1 MGMLDNVLGQVL
13 GSNKDNA
20 TALKLLQS
28 LVSQQGGM
36 AEVFKK
42 LQAGGLGPALAS
54 WVGQNDNQA
63 VSADAMANALGGDLL
78 SKIANQAGVNN
89 TEASTLL
96 AQYLPNMI
104 NQLTPH
110 GDAAEAAKFDLSDG
124 LDMKDL
130 TALASQFFK

>member
-89 TEASTLL
+89 TEASSLL

-110 GDAAEAAKFDLSDG
+110 GDATEAAKFDLSDG

>member
-1 MGMLDNVLGQVL
+1 MGMLDSVLGQVL

-20 TALKLLQS
+20 IALKLLQS

-36 AEVFKK
+36 AGVFKK

-54 WVGQNDNQA
+54 WVGQNDNQT
-63 VSADAMANALGGDLL
+63 VSADAVANALGSDLL
-78 SKIANQAGVNN
+78 SKIANNAGVNN

-110 GDAAEAAKFDLSDG
+110 GTAEEAAKFDLSDG

-130 TALASQFFK
+130 TALANQFFK